1 MPALYR
7 RGTFPDSPDT
17 ARRSLLLG
25 LACSLEFERFMVLY
39 GKYREDQARDD
50 RGRFADEGRGEPET
64 TGSLSRVRDDKTGD
78 PLIDEITDR
87 LHAVASQVHDMLG
100 DGGGLAYGRDFHNE
114 FARGVRGLNIPD
126 LSAEVTYDRGVPMPY
141 ATPGAIRTDVI
152 LRSYK
157 DGITSVTAIWD
168 LKTGNAI
175 LSETRAAEI
184 REKVGVGRETP
195 LIEIQTN
202 FGIRNKE
209 VDHVLAVRAEP
220 RELHLSRL
228 ARADH
233 TRIAGRA

>member
-1 MPALYR
+1 MPALYW
-7 RGTFPDSPDT
+7 RGTFPDSPDP

-87 LHAVASQVHDMLG
+87 LHGIASQAH
-100 DGGGLAYGRDFHNE
+100 
-114 FARGVRGLNIPD
+114 
-126 LSAEVTYDRGVPMPY
+126 
-141 ATPGAIRTDVI
+141 
-152 LRSYK
+152 
-157 DGITSVTAIWD
+157 
-168 LKTGNAI
+168 
-175 LSETRAAEI
+175 
-184 REKVGVGRETP
+184 
-195 LIEIQTN
+195 EIQTN

-209 VDHVLAVRAEP
+209 VDYVLAVRAEP